1 MTDPTPQD
9 PSPPPPANRAAA
21 GIAFVGAG
29 IGLMVAGQL
38 FLHRAPMAYAG
49 LALLAVGIVFF
60 VQSQKGK

>member
-9 PSPPPPANRAAA
+9 PRPPANRAAV

-29 IGLMVAGQL
+29 LALMVAGQV
-38 FLHRAPMAYAG
+38 FLHRAPLAYAG
-49 LALLAVGIVFF
+49 LALIAVGIVFF

>member
-9 PSPPPPANRAAA
+9 PRPPANRAAA
-21 GIAFVGAG
+21 GIAFIGAG
-29 IGLMVAGQL
+29 IALMVSGQL
-38 FLHRAPMAYAG
+38 LLHRAPMAYAG